1 MTMRVAPDPALADPL
16 LACIA
21 LVARMQGVNL
31 DAEGLAWGF
40 ARGGD
45 GRVVPSRVPEMA
57 ERHGLAAS
65 WSQRAPAALPAIALP
80 VVVPLRDGG
89 ALVLVALDPS
99 AGVAEVLLP
108 EAGLAP
114 CQVSLEELSARTTGE
129 VLLVKPRLTRQA
141 RSLLSETDGTLRW
154 FWSAIWRYRSH
165 YALAIIATVLANVLT
180 LASTFFTMN
189 VYDRVIPNQADV
201 TLWTLAIG
209 ASLAIVLEFVL
220 RWLRALLIDTGAQ
233 KADLLTGAVIFRE
246 VMTLRLEHRPGSVGS
261 FTSSMRDFDAL
272 RDFLS
277 SATLVALTDLPFALL
292 FLAAIWLVAGPLVLL
307 PFAALVI
314 TFGLGLAAQPLLT
327 RYLRKNMREA
337 AERQSVLVETLVNFE
352 TVKVTRAEGFLQR
365 RWEESNALA
374 SQSNC
379 RVKTLSALLSYIAVA
394 LQQIVTIGIVV
405 FGSYLVWSNNITMGA
420 LFAAVMLAGR
430 AVAPASQIIGLA
442 SRYQQAKLSVEV
454 LRGLDKRPKDRTPG
468 RGYLAPAS
476 VAGSLTLHDVGFAY
490 PATQPIP
497 VLQSIG
503 LSLPAGTRLGLLGRV
518 GSGKSTLLRLT
529 AGLYAPGKGQV
540 TLDDLD
546 IAQIDPTNLR
556 RHVALL
562 GQETQLFHGT
572 FRENLVLADSWISDD
587 RILEVLR
594 DLDMLGLV
602 ERHPRGLD
610 RSLDE
615 GGTGLSGGQRQ
626 LLAIARLMLRSPA
639 VVFLDEPTSALDQ
652 NTERRVIEVMGR
664 WLQGRT
670 LLLATH
676 RPQLLDWV
684 DRIGV
689 LDAGR
694 LVAEGPKPVML
705 ERLSRGIS
713 VPKEEGAAL

>member
-1 MTMRVAPDPALADPL
+1 MTMSEAPEPILGDPL

-21 LVARMQGVNL
+21 LIARMQGINL

-40 ARGGD
+40 ARGSD
-45 GRVVPSRVPEMA
+45 GRVVPSRVPEMV

-89 ALVLVALDPS
+89 AVVLVALDPAAS
-99 AGVAEVLLP
+99 VAEVLLP

-114 CQVSLEELSARTTGE
+114 CQVSLEELSARASGE

-141 RSLLSETDGTLRW
+141 RALLPEADGTLRW

-165 YALAIIATVLANVLT
+165 YAFALVATVVANVLT
-180 LASTFFTMN
+180 LATTFFSMN
-189 VYDRVIPNQADV
+189 VYDRVIPNQAYV

-209 ASLAIVLEFVL
+209 AGLAILLEFVL
-220 RWLRALLIDTGAQ
+220 RWLKSRLIDIGAR
-233 KADLLTGAVIFRE
+233 KADLLTSAVIFRE
-246 VMTLRLEHRPGSVGS
+246 VMAIRLEHRPASVGS

-292 FLAAIWLVAGPLVLL
+292 FLAAIWLIAGPLAWIPLGALL
-307 PFAALVI
+307 LALVV
-314 TFGLGLAAQPLLT
+314 GLACQPLLT
-327 RYLRKNMREA
+327 RYLRENMRES
-337 AERQSVLVETLVNFE
+337 AERQSVMVETLLNLE
-352 TVKVTRAEGFLQR
+352 TAKAMRAESFLQR
-365 RWEESNALA
+365 RWEENGALA
-374 SQSNC
+374 AQSNHH
-379 RVKTLSALLSYIAVA
+379 VKTLSALLVGLSVAV
-394 LQQIVTIGIVV
+394 QQLVTIVMVV
-405 FGSYLVWSNNITMGA
+405 YGVYLIGANSITMGA
-420 LFAAVMLAGR
+420 LIAAVLLAGR
-430 AVAPASQIIGLA
+430 AIAPVSQVIGLA
-442 SRYQQAKLSVEV
+442 TRYQQARLSIEV
-454 LRGLDKRPKDRTPG
+454 LRGLAKRPKDRTPG
-468 RGYLAPAS
+468 RNYLAPAS
-476 VAGSLTLHDVGFAY
+476 VAGSLVLHDVGFAY
-490 PATQPIP
+490 PAKQPIP
-497 VLQSIG
+497 VLQGIG
-503 LSLPAGTRLGLLGRV
+503 LSLPVGTRLGLLGRV
-518 GSGKSTLLRLT
+518 GSGKSTLMRL
-529 AGLYAPGKGQV
+529 AGGLYAPGKGQV

-546 IAQIDPTNLR
+546 LAQIEPTNLR

-572 FRENLVLADSWISDD
+572 LRENLVLADGWITDD

-610 RSLDE
+610 RPLEE

-639 VVFLDEPTSALDQ
+639 VVILDEPTSAMDQ

-694 LVAEGPKPVML
+694 LLAEGPKPVML

-713 VPKEEGAAL
+713 VPAGEGAA